1 MVPDVGGSNPLVRPI
16 FSNSYHIIIIFIVK
30 IIKSLKSTFMNHGP
44 VVELVDTR
52 DLGSRAE
59 RCEGSSPFR
68 PTKEIERQ

>member
-1 MVPDVGGSNPLVRPI
+1 M
-16 FSNSYHIIIIFIVK
+16 FFIVY
-30 IIKSLKSTFMNHGP
+30 ILKSLKSGLMYEGP

-68 PTKEIERQ
+68 PTKKILIKEMNIKISNILQQTHKIL

>member
-1 MVPDVGGSNPLVRPI
+1 MVPDVGGSNPLVRPNNQKNYI
-16 FSNSYHIIIIFIVK
+16 HCCLFFEFNIKAK
-30 IIKSLKSTFMNHGP
+30 IKGP

-68 PTKEIERQ
+68 PTNEILIW